1 MEVSDEDVISART
14 GRNNPME
21 GRREEKMA
29 KDLVKTL
36 ADLKEEEALKIV
48 EDRLKAG
55 EDPLKILDDARRAL
69 EIVGKR
75 FSDCE
80 YFIPDLVYSGEIL
93 KKITDMVKPK
103 ITKGREAKRLGKVV
117 VGTVAGD
124 IHDIG
129 KDIVV
134 FMLDVNG
141 FEVFDLGIDVPA
153 QKFVDKIKETNSKV
167 VGLSGFLTLAFQS
180 MKDTVEAI
188 KKAGLR
194 DKVKIMIGGGQ
205 IDDQVKGFTGAD
217 AYGKDAME
225 GVKLAKGW
233 IGG

>member
-1 MEVSDEDVISART
+1 
-14 GRNNPME
+14 
-21 GRREEKMA
+21 MA

-48 EDRLKAG
+48 QDRLGAG

-75 FSDCE
+75 FSDCQ

-93 KKITDMVKPK
+93 KQITDMVKPK
-103 ITKGREAKRLGKVV
+103 ITKGQEVKRLGKVV
-117 VGTVAGD
+117 MGTVAGD

-134 FMLDVNG
+134 FMLDVSG

-167 VGLSGFLTLAFQS
+167 VGMSGFLTLAFDS
-180 MKDTVEAI
+180 MKETVEAI

-205 IDDQVKGFTGAD
+205 IDDQVKGFAGAD

-225 GVKLAKGW
+225 AVKLAKGW